1 MCRICTPKKYPI
13 SEAQDNLPKIINQ
26 MEDGRCVEL
35 TQDGKPVAVLVS
47 ARDYERLSGRKL
59 GPKPDLWEAIQKFR
73 ADHAHELEELD
84 LSSVF
89 ENLRDKSPD
98 GR

>member
-1 MCRICTPKKYPI
+1 MCRTCTPKKYPI
-13 SEAQDNLPKIINQ
+13 SEAQDNLPKIINE

-35 TQDGKPVAVLVS
+35 TQEGKPVAVLVS

-73 ADHAHELEELD
+73 AETNLEELD
-84 LSSVF
+84 IDSIYKDV
-89 ENLRDKSPD
+89 RDRSPD

>member
-1 MCRICTPKKYPI
+1 MCRTCTPKKYSI
-13 SEAQDNLPKIINQ
+13 SEAQDNLQKVINE

-73 ADHAHELEELD
+73 AETNLEELD
-84 LSSVF
+84 IDSIYKNVH
-89 ENLRDKSPD
+89 NRSPD

>member
-1 MCRICTPKKYPI
+1 MCRTCTPKTYQI
-13 SEAQDNLPKIINQ
+13 SEAQDNLQKIINE

-35 TQDGKPVAVLVS
+35 TQEGKPVAVLVS

-73 ADHAHELEELD
+73 AETNLEELD
-84 LSSVF
+84 IDSIYKDV
-89 ENLRDKSPD
+89 RDRSPD

>member
-1 MCRICTPKKYPI
+1 MCRTCTPKKYST
-13 SEAQDNLPKIINQ
+13 SEAQDNLPKIINE

-35 TQDGKPVAVLVS
+35 TQEGKPVAVLVS

-73 ADHAHELEELD
+73 AETNLEELD
-84 LSSVF
+84 IYSIYKDV
-89 ENLRDKSPD
+89 RDRSPD

>member
-1 MCRICTPKKYPI
+1 MCRTCTPKKYST
-13 SEAQDNLPKIINQ
+13 SEAQDNLPKIINE

-35 TQDGKPVAVLVS
+35 TQEGKPVAVLVS

-73 ADHAHELEELD
+73 AETNLEELD
-84 LSSVF
+84 IDSIYKDV
-89 ENLRDKSPD
+89 RDRSPD